1 MPEKQSDFKFVGNDV
16 MAGEGA
22 IMGGGVT
29 GDGLI
34 GDAVFGT
41 TIEEE
46 DG

>member
-1 MPEKQSDFKFVGNDV
+1 

-29 GDGLI
+29 GDVAI

-41 TIEEE
+41 TMEEE

>member
-1 MPEKQSDFKFVGNDV
+1 

-22 IMGGGVT
+22 MMGGGVT

-34 GDAVFGT
+34 GDAVFGPI
-41 TIEEE
+41 IEEE